1 VLSLDKSIRYS
12 AVVNK
17 LGYIVAQKYR
27 PGLQPVITP
36 EETQRYALQ
45 ATIRQSTRS
54 GWDKKL
60 GKSLYSLTRYERL
73 VRVAIPLAESHL
85 LLLSCDVE
93 TRNVDSLVMDKIIPA
108 IASYHSQGSDYGS

>member
-1 VLSLDKSIRYS
+1 
-12 AVVNK
+12 VVNK

-27 PGLQPVITP
+27 PRLQPVMTP

-60 GKSLYSLTRYERL
+60 GKSLYSCTRYEHL
-73 VRVAIPLAESHL
+73 VRVAIPLTEDHL
-85 LLLSCDVE
+85 LLLSCDVK
-93 TRNVDSLVMDKIIPA
+93 TKNIDSLVMDEVIPKIKT
-108 IASYHSQGSDYGS
+108 YHSQGSDYAS